1 MEKLLLSLYAGL
13 SFNISKIINL
23 DFSIEK
29 QTKKNNIFIFQDI
42 LTQRYTSLLNLRKK
56 FTDEFSHI
64 RQDGEQQQQQPRMLS
79 GTIYQSPMTTSSTQ
93 SKSNV
98 TQASATFMT

>member
-13 SFNISKIINL
+13 SFNISKIIHL
-23 DFSIEK
+23 DFFYNKI
-29 QTKKNNIFIFQDI
+29 TFIFQDV

-64 RQDGEQQQQQPRMLS
+64 RQDGEQQQQQQPRMLS

-98 TQASATFMT
+98 AQASATFMT